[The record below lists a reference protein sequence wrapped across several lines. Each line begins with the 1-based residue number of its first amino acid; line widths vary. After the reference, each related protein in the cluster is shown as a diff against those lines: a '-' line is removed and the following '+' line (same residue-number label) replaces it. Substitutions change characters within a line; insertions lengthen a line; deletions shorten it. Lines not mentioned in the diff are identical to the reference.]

1 MKPSP
6 RAAIELAVWYL
17 HGKYLPEPAN
27 WVMRI
32 LADTASKEDL
42 IKSHN
47 GFWRADFARLHAIS
61 PGIRTQLINLGFT
74 ATRSLLLSNE
84 INVSEYEDILPVLA
98 RAFEQSRLH
107 HYPIIKRRMLR
118 ANPDVLFVF
127 GDNLQGAGFGGQAAE
142 MRGEPNAVGI
152 PTKRAPRMTPDA
164 FFSDHDLPEV
174 LQAFE
179 EPFRRLR
186 AHLEGGKDVIMPE
199 AGIGTGF
206 ARLEQK
212 APTIHEALERHLREL
227 DMMAMSPFM
236 RNVIDRKA
244 AHTMSTPSSREDA
257 WRFDGP

>member
-1 MKPSP
+1 M
-6 RAAIELAVWYL
+6 RTLA
-17 HGKYLPEPAN
+17 E
-27 WVMRI
+27 
-32 LADTASKEDL
+32 TASKENL
-42 IKSHN
+42 IKPYD
-47 GFWRADFARLHAIS
+47 GIWRADFARLPALS
-61 PGIRTQLINLGFT
+61 LEIRTRLMDLGFT
-74 ATRSLLLSNE
+74 AARNLLLSNE
-84 INVSEYEDILPVLA
+84 INISEYEDVLPVLA
-98 RAFEQSRLH
+98 RAFEQSRLRH
-107 HYPIIKRRMLR
+107 CPIITRRVLR

-164 FFSDHDLPEV
+164 FFSDQDLPEV

-212 APTIHEALERHLREL
+212 APAIHEALERHLREL

-236 RNVIDRKA
+236 RDAIDRKA
-244 AHTMSTPSSREDA
+244 DHTMSTPNSREDA
-257 WRFDGP
+257 CRFDGP